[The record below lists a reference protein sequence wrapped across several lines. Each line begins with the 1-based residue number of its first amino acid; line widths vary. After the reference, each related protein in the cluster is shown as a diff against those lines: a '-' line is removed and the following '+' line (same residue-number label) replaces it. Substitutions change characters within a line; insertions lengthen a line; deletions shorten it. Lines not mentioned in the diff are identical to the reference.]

1 MQWFGMGAYVKPA
14 TEPMHNLDP
23 EQCENAIIA
32 EDSDLVSTEQE
43 EQEKGGNTQPKEVR
57 K

>member
-32 EDSDLVSTEQE
+32 EYSDLVSTEQE
-43 EQEKGGNTQPKEVR
+43 EHEKGGNTQPKEVR